1 LGERERVDVLVLA
14 DGDVLRGERLAR
26 SLLADLEAVEGV
38 DAQFAAPEP
47 VADPGAKGP
56 VLADASLWVFLTAS
70 ASATSRVLVS
80 AIQAWVERDR
90 HRLVRVTM
98 GKRTIEI
105 PSQPTAAQERLVE
118 AFLREV
124 ER

>member
-1 LGERERVDVLVLA
+1 LGERERVDVQVLA
-14 DGDVLRGERLAR
+14 EGDVLRGSGWLGHCWLLSKLLKAWMRSSPRLNRWPIRVRRAR
-26 SLLADLEAVEGV
+26 CWPMRRCE
-38 DAQFAAPEP
+38 
-47 VADPGAKGP
+47 
-56 VLADASLWVFLTAS
+56 VFLTAS